1 MKTYKQW
8 RFKNNE
14 DVQTIN
20 IYKQWRYINNED
32 LQKMKIYKQ
41 WRCTNNDYI
50 KAMKIYKQWRYT
62 NNEKLKTYLYC
73 SFEIQ
78 LDTLCR
84 HTASSCLKINVNQL
98 FLKRQKNQITNDKL
112 IRKLHQLT
120 GRRFDWFADYV
131 DSFNVGEPS
140 WSFKSCPITVYI
152 HPSTHASIHKPCIY
166 TYTGKRLI
174 GMV

>member
-98 FLKRQKNQITNDKL
+98 FLKRQKNQTNNKFMSLSGNYTNWLVEDLTDLL
-112 IRKLHQLT
+112 IMLT
-120 GRRFDWFADYV
+120 H
-131 DSFNVGEPS
+131 S
-140 WSFKSCPITVYI
+140 
-152 HPSTHASIHKPCIY
+152 
-166 TYTGKRLI
+166 
-174 GMV
+174 M